1 MTARGLVLAALA
13 ACFVSLTRA
22 QQRCY
27 VTVDGPARA
36 VVQQP
41 ALFAVTVGWDVEW
54 FAAHRVALVRQ
65 PTDAPMHLQVPWLRD
80 GDGREVEVMSAPGG
94 ALTASIA
101 VGDRVFEALPL
112 EDVTR
117 DGRSFRRV
125 RLTVRL
131 LPLRA
136 GVLTLEP
143 VRARYAYATEFRD
156 HLLRGREPV
165 DRQEA
170 SVVSD
175 GLQLDVRRLA
185 GDAPEDYGGA
195 VGDFD
200 VELFSGGEE
209 VAVGQPF
216 EVVLTIYGGVETN
229 LAQVRAP
236 VPSGLD
242 GFHVQGVIETEVE
255 QGRRF
260 TIQLVPLRA
269 GMTAVEGLTFVTY
282 SLKSSSFARLGG
294 EPVPVRVVPRR
305 DGVALPEGIEEL
317 IRQDELARGGGGA
330 WLRWVFVGLAAGG
343 LGMFLFGRGRRRREQ
358 LVAAMAA
365 LRAALDAGD
374 AVASASAF
382 EVLLAKISGGD
393 KFAIKVR
400 KEGGEVAAPSPG
412 FHLAFTAS
420 SPSQVDAFFQ
430 AAVQAGG
437 RDNGPPGL
445 RPQYGPGYYAAFII
459 DPDGYPVEAVH
470 HAA

>member
-1 MTARGLVLAALA
+1 MTARGLVLAAFA
-13 ACFVSLTRA
+13 ACCVSLPRA

-195 VGDFD
+195 VGDFE

-242 GFHVQGVIETEVE
+242 GFHVQGVIC
-255 QGRRF
+255 
-260 TIQLVPLRA
+260 
-269 GMTAVEGLTFVTY
+269 
-282 SLKSSSFARLGG
+282 
-294 EPVPVRVVPRR
+294 
-305 DGVALPEGIEEL
+305 
-317 IRQDELARGGGGA
+317 
-330 WLRWVFVGLAAGG
+330 
-343 LGMFLFGRGRRRREQ
+343 
-358 LVAAMAA
+358 
-365 LRAALDAGD
+365 
-374 AVASASAF
+374 
-382 EVLLAKISGGD
+382 LLYTS
-393 KFAIKVR
+393 
-400 KEGGEVAAPSPG
+400 PSP
-412 FHLAFTAS
+412 
-420 SPSQVDAFFQ
+420 
-430 AAVQAGG
+430 
-437 RDNGPPGL
+437 RD
-445 RPQYGPGYYAAFII
+445 
-459 DPDGYPVEAVH
+459 
-470 HAA
+470 